1 MLNIF
6 DNGINGEKL
15 SYLQQGFL
23 SALVED
29 AENDL
34 KEWTADKLGLS
45 DTQYEKLKEQSFSIN
60 NISPEA
66 LEKGKKIVDDF
77 VKALNENQRE
87 IIDSLNAEDQR
98 DFGSGLYDALL
109 YDSSILPDDFRDAIP
124 DTQHVDE
131 SGIIRMSV
139 DGDIRIF
146 FE

>member
-1 MLNIF
+1 MLKIF

-15 SYLQQGFL
+15 SYLQQGFF

-29 AENDL
+29 AENNL
-34 KEWTADKLGLS
+34 KDGMADRFGLS
-45 DTQYEKLKEQSFSIN
+45 DTQHEKLKEQSFSIN

-77 VKALNENQRE
+77 VKALDESQRE
-87 IIDSLNAEDQR
+87 IIDALNAEDQR

-124 DTQHVDE
+124 ATQHVDE
-131 SGIIRMSV
+131 SGMIGMSV